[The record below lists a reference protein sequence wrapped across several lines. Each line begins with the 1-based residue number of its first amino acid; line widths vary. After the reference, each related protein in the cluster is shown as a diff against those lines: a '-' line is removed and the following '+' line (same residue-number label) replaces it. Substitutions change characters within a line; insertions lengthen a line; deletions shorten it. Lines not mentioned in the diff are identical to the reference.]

1 MLEIFSE
8 VLVLILM
15 IGIYSLTWLETGHHP
30 ALLLIVVVVM
40 MSLWFV
46 QKQKIQVLNT
56 FHHLLGMTRLIWIT
70 HHCLQL
76 ILHYQLTRISL

>member
-15 IGIYSLTWLETGHHP
+15 IRVYSLTWLETGRHP
-30 ALLLIVVVVM
+30 ALLLIVVVR

-56 FHHLLGMTRLIWIT
+56 FHHLLGMTRLLWIT
-70 HHCLQL
+70 HRCLQL
-76 ILHYQLTRISL
+76 ILHHQLTRISL